1 MIKIDNLTK
10 KYNDQFAVKSLS
22 LNIDEGNV
30 LGFLGPNGAGKTTTM
45 KMITGFISPDTGD
58 VIVDGLSVKDNSYA
72 VRQSIGYLPEGAPH
86 YGEMMTKDFLKFII
100 KIRDIK
106 NKDSLDFVI
115 ESLSLKNI
123 LNKRIEHL
131 SKGFKRRV
139 GLAQAIIHDPK
150 YLILDE
156 PTDGLDPNQKHDVR
170 ELIKK
175 ISPNK
180 TIIISTHILEEVDAI
195 CSKVSIISEGSLV
208 FYDTTQKFMSCD
220 GDSNDEIF
228 RKLTLG

>member
-10 KYNDQFAVKSLS
+10 KYSDQFAVKSLS
-22 LNIDEGNV
+22 LDIDEGNV

-100 KIRDIK
+100 NIRDIK

-156 PTDGLDPNQKHDVR
+156 PTDGVVYNVYENGEREYEGVYENGVPNGRLVYWHENGMIKREGELKKGVPVGRWKEYDVGG
-170 ELIKK
+170 
-175 ISPNK
+175 
-180 TIIISTHILEEVDAI
+180 ILK
-195 CSKVSIISEGSLV
+195 SKV
-208 FYDTTQKFMSCD
+208 DH
-220 GDSNDEIF
+220 
-228 RKLTLG
+228 